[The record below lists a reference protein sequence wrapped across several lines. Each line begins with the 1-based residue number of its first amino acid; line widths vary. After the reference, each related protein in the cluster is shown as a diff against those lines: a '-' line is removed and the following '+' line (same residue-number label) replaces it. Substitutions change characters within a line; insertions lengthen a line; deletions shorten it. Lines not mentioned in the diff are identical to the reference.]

1 MYTIDER
8 GGPGSPQASNIRLL
22 REDRIV
28 PHPRDVG
35 PREPSTDAP
44 LQPCESL
51 QMTSPVLTIADTAL
65 ATTECVRARS
75 NNCLVCMSRHQSKQS
90 FR

>member
-28 PHPRDVG
+28 PNPRG
-35 PREPSTDAP
+35 IGRREPSTDAP
-44 LQPCESL
+44 LQTCESL
-51 QMTSPVLTIADTAL
+51 HLTSPVLTIEDTTL
-65 ATTECVRARS
+65 ATTEGVGAPS
-75 NNCLVCMSRHQSKQS
+75 NNLVCMSRHQSKQL